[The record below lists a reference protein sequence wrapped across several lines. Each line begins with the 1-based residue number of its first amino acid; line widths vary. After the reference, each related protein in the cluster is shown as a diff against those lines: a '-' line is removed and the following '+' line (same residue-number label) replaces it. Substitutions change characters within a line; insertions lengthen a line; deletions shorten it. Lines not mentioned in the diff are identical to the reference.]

1 MEVSLRNRLLL
12 ILWLALFAA
21 LAALPVHAQAPE
33 PSAEPAAAPGAESP
47 AQSQTGPAENPL
59 EAGVREYR
67 AENYEEAVELLR
79 EARAAEPE
87 SSVAAFMLGMAHKQR
102 LDFAAALPH
111 LEDAVRLTP
120 RIRDAVVELAY
131 VLLQLDRPGEARQ
144 WVELAEREEIFPART
159 AFLKGLILQK
169 EGDVDGA
176 VASFRRAKE
185 INPDLAQSADYNIA
199 LTYLGDRKFA
209 LAREQLDAAILFDP
223 TTDLADFAR
232 RYRDALDRR
241 IKLTRPLRFTV
252 GVLGQYDSNLILE
265 PSDPLAAG
273 VPGDAD
279 RETTA
284 LGVSARINYVPNLE
298 GPWRF
303 NAQYLLSGRFHHDN
317 STAYDAITNSLSVL
331 PGYSFGRFSANLS
344 GRVTHSLV
352 RDPSYKEYVTEVE
365 AGPLFRFLV
374 GQNHLLEA
382 GVGYVFREYAPPL
395 LADEDRDS
403 DAITAGASWIWLL
416 GEDAFF
422 NLRYEFER
430 DNTDGANWENRGN
443 RFSAGTSLPLLE
455 SLSFQMSGEVLLKD
469 YDNVHAVFNTE
480 RDDEI
485 YQYAFGL
492 TWEPLSE
499 TFVILQHNRTAANS
513 NLAVY
518 DYRRS
523 IYTLGVEKRF

>member
-1 MEVSLRNRLLL
+1 MRNRFLLP
-12 ILWLALFAA
+12 LWPAL
-21 LAALPVHAQAPE
+21 LAAFVAISVHAQAPE
-33 PSAEPAAAPGAESP
+33 PSSESSSEPGIVPGAESP
-47 AQSQTGPAENPL
+47 AAPAESLL

-67 AENYEEAVELLR
+67 AENYEEAAELLR
-79 EARAAEPE
+79 EAREAAPE

-102 LDFAAALPH
+102 LDFQAALPH
-111 LEDAVRLTP
+111 LRDAVRLTP

-131 VLLQLDRPGEARQ
+131 ALLQLDRPGEARQ

-169 EGDVDGA
+169 EGDVEGA

-199 LTYLGDRKFA
+199 LTYLGDRQFA
-209 LAREQLDAAILFDP
+209 QARDQLDAAILFDP
-223 TTDLADFAR
+223 TSDLADFAR

-273 VPGDAD
+273 VSADAD
-279 RETTA
+279 RETA
-284 LGVSARINYVPNLE
+284 AMGVSARVNYAPNLE

-303 NAQYLLSGRFHHDN
+303 NAQYLLGGRFHHDN

-352 RDPSYKEYVTEVE
+352 RDPSYKEYVTEAEV
-365 AGPLFRFLV
+365 GPLFRFLA
-374 GQNHLLEA
+374 GERHLLEA
-382 GVGYVFREYAPPL
+382 GAGYLFREYAPPL

-403 DAITAGASWIWLL
+403 DGFTVAASWIWLL
-416 GEDAFF
+416 GEDAFL

-443 RFSAGTSLPLLE
+443 RFSAGASLPVWE
-455 SLSFQMSGEVLLKD
+455 SLSFQISGEVLLKD
-469 YDNVHAVFNTE
+469 YDNVHTVFNTE

-513 NLAVY
+513 NLPVY

-523 IYTLGVEKRF
+523 IYTLGLEKRF